1 MMIANVST
9 VRNEQ
14 ADNPVNSVPN
24 QTPAD
29 GVVYEVMAA
38 EDVAQVVTS
47 FTSDEQYSKLQ
58 RDTSTFTQS
67 TTVPNNGDGH
77 DDVEAYYGKL
87 DKTEQYIV
95 SSSLCECLYVSWLY
109 LVKAVL

>member
-1 MMIANVST
+1 MILFPTGPTGHQSMRIANVST

-14 ADNPVNSVPN
+14 ADNPVPN
-24 QTPAD
+24 QTLSD
-29 GVVYEVMAA
+29 GVLYEVMAA
-38 EDVAQVVTS
+38 EDAAQVVTS
-47 FTSDEQYSKLQ
+47 FTSAEQYSKLQ
-58 RDTSTFTQS
+58 RDTSAFTQS

-95 SSSLCECLYVSWLY
+95 SSSL
-109 LVKAVL
+109 

>member
-1 MMIANVST
+1 MTIGNVRT

-14 ADNPVNSVPN
+14 VDNPVPN
-24 QTPAD
+24 QTLSYGD
-29 GVVYEVMAA
+29 LYEVMAA
-38 EDVAQVVTS
+38 EDAAQVVTS

-58 RDTSTFTQS
+58 RDTSAFTQS